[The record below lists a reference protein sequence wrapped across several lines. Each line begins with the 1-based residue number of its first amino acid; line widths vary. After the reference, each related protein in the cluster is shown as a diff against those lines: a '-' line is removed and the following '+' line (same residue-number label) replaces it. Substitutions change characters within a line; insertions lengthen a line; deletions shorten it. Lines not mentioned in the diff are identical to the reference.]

1 MSKVEYSVRERV
13 CWLSKVNMN
22 SQHLYGYSYL
32 ARYTTI
38 PFHVNGRHEKADID
52 KQEFNL
58 VPLDLQTFIDF
69 YVFLL
74 GIRFYTDFTLLRQ
87 P

>member
-1 MSKVEYSVRERV
+1 
-13 CWLSKVNMN
+13 MN
-22 SQHLYGYSYL
+22 GPHPPGTGTASHTAKAFAIGI
-32 ARYTTI
+32 ADGDAMTTA
-38 PFHVNGRHEKADID
+38 GGADID

-58 VPLDLQTFIDF
+58 VPLDLKTFIDF

-74 GIRFYTDFTLLRQ
+74 GIRLFTDFTLLHQ